1 MPQIHADVAA
11 AVATARADLDRAL
24 ERLQSLSDDD
34 LQRFSYSVHALHN
47 YLMVVSTTLELLRSK
62 LAPADR
68 DTRRWLDSLKQA
80 THLMMSTARGVLT
93 AAPNVVPTLVLETGS
108 LVEIA
113 DTVSRGYSDLAKVK
127 GVRIERRLPAERD
140 RVLTDRVAAGAV
152 IDNLLSNAIKYSAAG
167 KTVTGTVVLPEH
179 DVVCSVRD
187 QGPGLDEA
195 DQARLFQRGV
205 RLSPQPTGGET
216 STGFGL
222 AIAYD
227 LATALG
233 GKLSCTSVVGQGSC
247 FVFSLPLLP
256 ESAI

>member
-1 MPQIHADVAA
+1 MPQAHADVAA
-11 AVATARADLDRAL
+11 ALASARADLDRAL

-34 LQRFSYSVHALHN
+34 HQRFSYSVHALHN

-62 LAPADR
+62 LTASDR

-113 DTVSRGYSDLAKVK
+113 DTVSRGYSDLAKIK
-127 GVRIERRLPAERD
+127 GVRIERRLPAKRD

-152 IDNLLSNAIKYSAAG
+152 LDNLMSNAIKYCAVG
-167 KTVTGTVVLPEH
+167 GTVSVTVAQHEH

-195 DQARLFQRGV
+195 DQAKLFQRGV
-205 RLSPQPTGGET
+205 RLSPQPTGGES

-222 AIAYD
+222 AIAHD
-227 LATALG
+227 LAIALG
-233 GKLSCTSVVGQGSC
+233 GKLSCTSVLGHGSC
-247 FVFSLPLLP
+247 FMFSLPLLP
-256 ESAI
+256 EGAT